1 MTQRSSDDIGLQT
14 AKQARTASLVMAGT
28 ALLWM
33 GAQFLGGALGLPAR
47 YAFLFDFAALAG
59 LFWAL
64 VVTYQVWRKR
74 RIARTGEE

>member
-1 MTQRSSDDIGLQT
+1 MASRPPIETERQT
-14 AKQARTASLVMAGT
+14 ARQARVAALVMAGT

-33 GAQFLGGALGLPAR
+33 GAQALGGALGWPAR
-47 YAFLFDFAALAG
+47 YVFLFDFAALAG

-74 RIARTGEE
+74 RTARTGGE